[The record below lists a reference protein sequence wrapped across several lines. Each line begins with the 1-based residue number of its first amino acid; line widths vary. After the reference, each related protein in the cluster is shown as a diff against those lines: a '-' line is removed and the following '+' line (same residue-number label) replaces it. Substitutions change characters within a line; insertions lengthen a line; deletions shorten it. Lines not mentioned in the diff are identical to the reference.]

1 MSHFLR
7 PLFSFYALYCKRNG
21 GKLMKLLEKMTNH
34 LTEIGF
40 SKEDI
45 ENVFSASVHV
55 AQGIAM
61 YAHRNQR
68 RVNGELYVVHPY
80 SVMQKYRKL
89 VGIVEDNHYCL
100 NVRLLTEECNIP
112 YEGVQECCLLHD
124 VLEDTSVTL
133 DEMEEL
139 FNGLSL
145 GSYFR
150 VHIKPA
156 LLLLTHD
163 KREDYF
169 TYVRKVLDDPVA
181 SLVKLMDMADNMDV
195 STLDRLG
202 DNEVARIQRYAACA
216 KMIND
221 QWHFLENAQKYF
233 ALLYAKRA
241 EQNA

>member
-1 MSHFLR
+1 
-7 PLFSFYALYCKRNG
+7 
-21 GKLMKLLEKMTNH
+21 MKLLDKIINH

-40 SKEDI
+40 SQADVD
-45 ENVFSASVHV
+45 NVLSSSVHI

-68 RVNGELYVVHPY
+68 RVNGMLYVTHPY

-89 VGIVEDNHYCL
+89 VGIVENDPFCL
-100 NVRLLTEECNIP
+100 HTELLTEECNIP

-133 DEMEEL
+133 EEMEEL
-139 FNGLSL
+139 FDGFSL

-163 KREDYF
+163 KDEDYF
-169 TYVRKVLDDPVA
+169 TYVGKLLHNRVA
-181 SLVKLMDMADNMDV
+181 SVVKLMDMADNMDV
-195 STLDRLG
+195 STLDCLG
-202 DNEVARIQRYAACA
+202 NNEVERIQRYAACA

-221 QWHFLENAQKYF
+221 KWHFLENAQKYF
-233 ALLYAKRA
+233 ALLYKKRA
-241 EQNA
+241 EQSS